1 MPLLLGKLA
10 FDFGD
15 LLAIDYALPSF
26 GRRFKVRMIFARA
39 VLLLMLFVCPSF
51 IAAAGEPEPYG
62 IYCVNGKTMMSR
74 QSLEEMKTFHGS
86 DVCRLH
92 QDTTEAG
99 AQEKLSRFGGS
110 GAPCTC
116 PQR

>member
-1 MPLLLGKLA
+1 LLLGKLA

-26 GRRFKVRMIFARA
+26 GRRFKVRMIFAKA
-39 VLLLMLFVCPSF
+39 VSFLMLIVCLTC